1 MAAGAVGRGPM
12 RASHADREQ
21 VIDVLKDAFAQ
32 GRLDKDELDARAGQA
47 FASRTYAELAAVT
60 ADLPAGPAA
69 AGPASTKPAGT
80 KPASAEPGHVGLRRT
95 PAQTLAIAASRAVL
109 CILIAFAVV
118 GVAALTKT
126 EFWVAMAFFSGVA
139 AMVAASGFLGYGVID
154 AWQARRS
161 RGQLPP
167 RPGLQVQRRAGT
179 SNDPG
184 WPGADQT
191 QADLRTHSSRPDRPR
206 SSGRGAGARRGL
218 HPVPGAA

>member
-1 MAAGAVGRGPM
+1 MAAGAPGRGPM
-12 RASHADREQ
+12 RASHTDREQ

-60 ADLPAGPAA
+60 ADLPAGPTA
-69 AGPASTKPAGT
+69 AGPASTEPAGT
-80 KPASAEPGHVGLRRT
+80 EPARTEPGPRRT
-95 PAQTLAIAASRAVL
+95 PAQTLAIAASRAGL
-109 CILIAFAVV
+109 CLLVAFAVV

-126 EFWVAMAFFSGVA
+126 EFWVAMTFFSGVA

-167 RPGLQVQRRAGT
+167 RPGPQVQRRAGT
-179 SNDPG
+179 SNDRRR
-184 WPGADQT
+184 PGADQT

-206 SSGRGAGARRGL
+206 SYGRGPWARRGL